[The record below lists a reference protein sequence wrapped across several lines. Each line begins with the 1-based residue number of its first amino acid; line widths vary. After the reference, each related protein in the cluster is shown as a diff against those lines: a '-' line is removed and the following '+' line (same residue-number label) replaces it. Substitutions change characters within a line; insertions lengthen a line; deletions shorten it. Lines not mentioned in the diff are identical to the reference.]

1 MKQTTSNILLVK
13 PSNFGFNSQ
22 TASSNAFQNELKD
35 SDLSYP
41 LSFGEGTALRSIADV
56 ALAEFDAFVNRLQ
69 IHGINPLVIE
79 DSSKPIKPDA
89 IFPNN
94 WISMHEDGKIILYPM
109 CAPNRRLER
118 RQEIVEQLKESFVV
132 NEVIDL
138 SSYENEDRFLEGTGS
153 IIFDHENKM
162 AYACISPRTD
172 EYLFKEVC
180 DKLNYSPVIFH
191 SLDEND
197 VLVYHTN
204 VMMCIGK
211 GFAVIC
217 LETIKDLSEKNYVVS
232 SLEKSGH
239 EIIDI
244 SLSQMKKFAGNMLA
258 VENKDGKDFL
268 AMSQSAYDSLNHH
281 QKETLEKYATLLPLI
296 INTIE
301 TIGGG
306 SARCMMAEIFL
317 EKK

>member
-1 MKQTTSNILLVK
+1 MKQTTSDILLVK
-13 PSNFGFNSQ
+13 PSNFGFNAQ
-22 TASSNAFQNELKD
+22 TATSNAFQNELKESASSHAD
-35 SDLSYP
+35 I
-41 LSFGEGTALRSIADV
+41 ALD
-56 ALAEFDAFVNRLQ
+56 EFDSFIKELQ
-69 IHGINPLVIE
+69 KHGMNPVVID
-79 DSSKPIKPDA
+79 DSQIPVKPDA

-94 WISMHEDGKIILYPM
+94 WISMHEDGKVILYPM

-118 RQEIVEQLKESFVV
+118 RNEIVDKISELFIV

-138 SSYENEDRFLEGTGS
+138 SSRENEGRFLEGTGS
-153 IIFDHENKM
+153 IIFDHDNRK
-162 AYACISPRTD
+162 AYACISPRT
-172 EYLFKEVC
+172 EETLFKEVC
-180 DKLNYSPVIFH
+180 KILGYSPVIFH
-191 SLDEND
+191 SLDENN

-217 LETIKDLSEKNYVVS
+217 LETIKD
-232 SLEKSGH
+232 SLEKENVINSLKTSVH

-244 SLSQMKKFAGNMLA
+244 SISQMKNFAGNMLA
-258 VENKDGKDFL
+258 LENNQGQSLL
-268 AMSQSAYDSLNHH
+268 AMSQSAFDSLSNQ
-281 QKETLEKYATLLPLI
+281 QKISLEKYATLLPLS